1 MVQAGVPAMGMVQGQ
16 PWGMWPVM
24 MQAGPGGYPGMV
36 MQWMPTAAMATQDGG
51 LPVRVVCRGCG
62 LVRFDVEGRRWVHN
76 HRQGKGN
83 KQFVCDRVLCG
94 CMKGQICPNKG
105 QPHDPVAP
113 GVANPVGVLDQGA
126 SSQAPVLPFPPVWEA
141 RPLQP
146 GTSSL
151 PPILSIVGTE
161 PFQSSLPPI
170 LNNSTGTAAASNAA
184 SSSSSSQQPSNGQ
197 AQVVQVAPL
206 AVVEVPS
213 ITVVEVAPV
222 SVPEV
227 RTEVQAPP
235 VANVTTEAQAP
246 PVARTWSRW
255 RTPSDS

>member
-1 MVQAGVPAMGMVQGQ
+1 MVPMQVQAGMSAMSMVAGQ
-16 PWGMWPVM
+16 PWGVWPVM
-24 MQAGPGGYPGMV
+24 VQAGPGGYPGMV

-83 KQFVCDRVLCG
+83 KQFVCNRVLCG
-94 CMKGQICPNKG
+94 CQKGQICPMKG
-105 QPHDPVAP
+105 QPHDSVAP
-113 GVANPVGVLDQGA
+113 GMANPVGMGGQVA
-126 SSQAPVLPFPPVWEA
+126 FNQAPV
-141 RPLQP
+141 QP

-151 PPILSIVGTE
+151 PPIL
-161 PFQSSLPPI
+161 
-170 LNNSTGTAAASNAA
+170 NSTGTVAVPNGTS

-197 AQVVQVAPL
+197 TQVVQVAPL